1 VYFRAILSYTT
12 TPHDRRRVH
21 KNMTGHEDI
30 VKQLVS
36 PFADENSPVVR
47 DPRVHEQLAMQ
58 VEAPIYL
65 IL

>member
-1 VYFRAILSYTT
+1 
-12 TPHDRRRVH
+12 
-21 KNMTGHEDI
+21 MTGHEDI

>member
-1 VYFRAILSYTT
+1 VYSRAVLSNTT
-12 TPHDRRRVH
+12 TPRDRKRVN

-30 VKQLVS
+30 AKQLVS
-36 PFADENSPVVR
+36 PFADENSPVVG